1 MVSTVRRPVK
11 LLALSLLTLV
21 SGVPVLAG
29 LGMTLLKAL
38 NPAAWS
44 VVLSTPGIW
53 SSLALSLWTG
63 AVSTVTALLIAHL
76 TVALAGPAQWT
87 GRLRAAILPLLA
99 LPHLAVGIGLALL
112 LAPSGLIVRL
122 LSPWLTG
129 FAQPPDWM
137 TIQDPFGLSLIIG
150 LVTKETPF
158 LALMLLGALTQVPSE
173 PLMLASRTLGYG
185 RLKAWLVSVAPALQR
200 QIRLPIA
207 AVFVYGATNVDM
219 AIPLGSQTPQPLSIV
234 LWQWYTNSR
243 LDLQDAAYAGSIML
257 LGATL
262 LGLISLAGA
271 GRAGAALLRR
281 VATSGRRAATDRALR
296 TAFSSLPLA
305 VAVLGGGALLAL
317 ALRAASQ
324 MWRFPRVLPE
334 HLGWKAFGDAAPA
347 ATPSLTMTLTIAA
360 LVAIA
365 AVALTLAVVELL
377 ADKPRWTRAVGLW
390 LFLPLVVPQLAF
402 LFGLAWLTTRLRLE
416 GTLLA
421 VIWTHLLFA
430 LPYTWGILATARAAL
445 DPRFQLAARVL
456 GAAPLR
462 AWWTVTAPLLTRSAL
477 LAASLAFAVSAA
489 LYLPT
494 LFTGAG
500 RIVTIATEAASA
512 AASGALHIAALYGAL
527 QAALPLLAFAV
538 TSTAAHIVYRRF
550 GGVPR

>member
-1 MVSTVRRPVK
+1 MVSAVRCPVK
-11 LLALSLLTLV
+11 FLALSVLTLIA
-21 SGVPVLAG
+21 GVPVLAG
-29 LGMTLLKAL
+29 LGMTVIKAL

-44 VVLSTPGIW
+44 VLMSTPGIW

-63 AVSTVTALLIAHL
+63 GASSVLALLIAHL
-76 TVALAGPAQWT
+76 TVAIAVPARWT
-87 GRLRAAILPLLA
+87 GRLRAAILPLIA
-99 LPHLAVGIGLALL
+99 LPHLAVGIGLALM

-122 LSPWLTG
+122 FSPWLTG
-129 FAQPPDWM
+129 FEQPPDWM
-137 TIQDPFGLSLIIG
+137 TIQDPFGISLIIG
-150 LVTKETPF
+150 LVTKEAPF
-158 LALMLLGALTQVPSE
+158 LALMLLGALAQMPSE
-173 PLMLASRTLGYG
+173 PLMLASQTLGYG

-219 AIPLGSQTPQPLSIV
+219 AIPLGSQTPPPLSIV
-234 LWQWYTNSR
+234 LWQWYTASR
-243 LDLQDAAYAGSIML
+243 LELQDAAFAGSILL

-271 GRAGAALLRR
+271 GRVGGAVMRR
-281 VATSGRRAATDRALR
+281 FATSGRRAAKDRALR
-296 TAFSSLPLA
+296 TAISSLPLA

-317 ALRAASQ
+317 ALRAASR

-334 HLGWKAFGDAAPA
+334 HLGWETFADTAPA
-347 ATPSLTMTLTIAA
+347 ATPPLSMTLTMAA

-365 AVALTLAVVELL
+365 AVALTLAVVERL
-377 ADKPRWTRAVGLW
+377 ADNPRWTRTVGLC

-402 LFGLAWLTTRLRLE
+402 LFGLTWLATRLRLE
-416 GTLLA
+416 GTVFA
-421 VIWTHLLFA
+421 VMWTHLLFA
-430 LPYTWGILATARAAL
+430 LPYTWGVLAAARAAL
-445 DPRFQLAARVL
+445 DPRYQLAARVL

-477 LAASLAFAVSAA
+477 LAASLAFAVSAS

-500 RIVTIATEAASA
+500 RIVTVATEAAGA
-512 AASGALHIAALYGAL
+512 AASGALHVAALYGAL
-527 QAALPLLAFAV
+527 QAALPLLAFV
-538 TSTAAHIVYRRF
+538 LTSTAAHFAYRRF
-550 GGVPR
+550 SGVPR

>member
-1 MVSTVRRPVK
+1 MARTVRRPVK
-11 LLALSLLTLV
+11 RLALVLITVV

-44 VVLSTPGIW
+44 VVWSTPGIW
-53 SSLALSLWTG
+53 SSLILSLWTG
-63 AVSTVTALLIAHL
+63 TASTVFALFIAHL
-76 TVALAGPAQWT
+76 TVALAGPARWT
-87 GRLRAAILPLLA
+87 GRLRAVILPLLA
-99 LPHLAVGIGLALL
+99 LPHLAIGIGLALL
-112 LAPSGLIVRL
+112 LAPSGLILRL

-129 FAQPPDWM
+129 FAQPPDWRI
-137 TIQDPFGLSLIIG
+137 IQDPLGLSLIIG
-150 LVTKETPF
+150 LVTKEAPF
-158 LALMLLGALTQVPSE
+158 LALMLLGALAQVPSE
-173 PLMLASRTLGYG
+173 PLMLASRTFGYG
-185 RLKAWLVSVAPALQR
+185 RLKSWLVSVAPALQR

-219 AIPLGSQTPQPLSIV
+219 AIPLGSQTPPPLSIV
-234 LWQWYTNSR
+234 LWQWYTDSG
-243 LDLQDAAYAGSIML
+243 LDLQDAAYAGSILL
-257 LGATL
+257 LGATA

-281 VATSGRRAATDRALR
+281 VATSGRRAAADRTLR
-296 TAFSSLPLA
+296 RAIVSLPLA
-305 VAVLGGGALLAL
+305 VAILGGGALLAL
-317 ALRAASQ
+317 ALRATSR
-324 MWRFPRVLPE
+324 MWRFPRVFPE
-334 HLGWKAFGDAAPA
+334 HLGWNAFADSAPA
-347 ATPSLTMTLTIAA
+347 AASPLAMTLAIAT

-365 AVALTLAVVELL
+365 AVALTLTVVELL
-377 ADKPRWTRAVGLW
+377 SDNPRWTRAVGLW

-402 LFGLAWLTTRLRLE
+402 LFGLTWLMTRLRLE

-421 VIWTHLLFA
+421 VMWTHVLFA
-430 LPYTWGILATARAAL
+430 LPYTWGILVTARAAL
-445 DPRFQLAARVL
+445 DPRYQLAARVL

-462 AWWTVTAPLLTRSAL
+462 AWWTVTAPLLTRSTL

-500 RIVTIATEAASA
+500 RIVTIATEAASS

-538 TSTAAHIVYRRF
+538 ASTAGHFVYRRF

>member
-1 MVSTVRRPVK
+1 MARTVRRPVK
-11 LLALSLLTLV
+11 RFALLLITLV
-21 SGVPVLAG
+21 AGVPVLAG

-44 VVLSTPGIW
+44 MVLSTPGIW

-63 AVSTVTALLIAHL
+63 AASTLIALLIAHL
-76 TVALAGPAQWT
+76 TVALAGTARWT
-87 GRLRAAILPLLA
+87 GRLQAAILPLLA

-112 LAPSGLIVRL
+112 LAPSGLILRL

-129 FAQPPDWM
+129 FAHPPDWT
-137 TIQDPFGLSLIIG
+137 TIQDPLGFSLIIG
-150 LVTKETPF
+150 LVTKEAPF
-158 LALMLLGALTQVPSE
+158 LSLMLLGALAQVPSE

-185 RLKAWLVSVAPALQR
+185 RLKAWLVSIAPALQR

-207 AVFVYGATNVDM
+207 AVFVYSATNVDM
-219 AIPLGSQTPQPLSIV
+219 AIPLGSQTPPPLSIV
-234 LWQWYTNSR
+234 LWQWYTASR
-243 LDLQDAAYAGSIML
+243 LDLQDAAYAGSILL
-257 LGATL
+257 LGATV

-271 GRAGAALLRR
+271 GRAGAALFRR
-281 VATSGRRAATDRALR
+281 MATSGRRAAADRALR
-296 TAFSSLPLA
+296 TAIFSLPLA

-317 ALRAASQ
+317 ALRTTSR

-334 HLGWKAFGDAAPA
+334 HLGWNAFADSVPAAAAPLA
-347 ATPSLTMTLTIAA
+347 MTLAIAT

-365 AVALTLAVVELL
+365 AVALTLTVVELL
-377 ADKPRWTRAVGLW
+377 SNNPRWTRAVGIW

-402 LFGLAWLTTRLRLE
+402 LFGLTWLTTRLRLE

-421 VIWTHLLFA
+421 VIWTHVLFA
-430 LPYTWGILATARAAL
+430 LPYTWGILVTARAAL
-445 DPRFQLAARVL
+445 DPRYQLAARVL
-456 GAAPLR
+456 GATPLR
-462 AWWTVTAPLLTRSAL
+462 VWWTVTAPLLTRSAL

-500 RIVTIATEAASA
+500 RIVTIATEAASS

-538 TSTAAHIVYRRF
+538 ASTAAHFVYRRF
-550 GGVPR
+550 SGVPR